1 MDSINFK
8 REIADTVDN
17 AIERATRA
25 LGAEGFGILTRID
38 MHSKIKE
45 KTGKDIIPT
54 VILGACN
61 PNLAYEAY
69 TANTDVASL
78 LPCNAVIREVAP
90 GQCVEHCEAVHVGH
104 LHIKEDEVRA
114 QLGNKIRSFHAVRTL
129 PDHRYRAVMTTQLD
143 LQLCAGE
150 RIIIHDEGTQGLAH
164 SNEPSMDRMSA
175 RTATSHCDPAA
186 SLRVESTASHTG
198 MKTCAL

>member
-1 MDSINFK
+1 MTSINFK
-8 REIADTVDN
+8 REIADTFDH

-69 TANTDVASL
+69 TANSDVSSL
-78 LPCNAVIREVAP
+78 LPCNAVIREIAP
-90 GQCVEHCEAVHVGH
+90 GKISLEFVKPTAMMQILGDTRLAELAREADTK
-104 LHIKEDEVRA
+104 IERA
-114 QLGNKIRSFHAVRTL
+114 
-129 PDHRYRAVMTTQLD
+129 
-143 LQLCAGE
+143 
-150 RIIIHDEGTQGLAH
+150 LA
-164 SNEPSMDRMSA
+164 NA
-175 RTATSHCDPAA
+175 
-186 SLRVESTASHTG
+186 
-198 MKTCAL
+198 